1 MLSDTGWGEV
11 WQRARPIA
19 LAPAQ
24 QASPLARRPPPRRGV
39 ARAERGG
46 PRHSGR
52 SERQAGVMEMGGRV
66 GHSGIPL
73 DSLGRVPGTLGA
85 LTWATWYA
93 RTRGG
98 QNVDLT
104 R

>member
-1 MLSDTGWGEV
+1 
-11 WQRARPIA
+11 
-19 LAPAQ
+19 
-24 QASPLARRPPPRRGV
+24 
-39 ARAERGG
+39 
-46 PRHSGR
+46 
-52 SERQAGVMEMGGRV
+52 MEMGGRV